1 MTCGKAKIKSPIILF
16 PVLYVNNLF
25 TTNLVQELRD
35 SYNLANNTERLA
47 FVLRQNTVT
56 VSTLFVRLQG

>member
-1 MTCGKAKIKSPIILF
+1 MTYGKAKIKSLIILF

-35 SYNLANNTERLA
+35 SYNLANNAERLA

-56 VSTLFVRLQG
+56 VGTLSVRLLG